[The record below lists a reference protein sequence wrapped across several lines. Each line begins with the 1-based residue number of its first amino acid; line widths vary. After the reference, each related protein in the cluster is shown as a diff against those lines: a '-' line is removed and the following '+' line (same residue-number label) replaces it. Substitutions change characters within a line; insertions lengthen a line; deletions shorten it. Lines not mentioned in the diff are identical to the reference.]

1 MGWPWK
7 TYSEYWPWLTW
18 FYSVLVKVWQICC
31 LFQKLQPLPICR
43 RSPSS
48 KALREAQQEMH
59 LKSLNALRWENPPA
73 NLDDSMVPTME
84 NSLYKWGMS
93 HGHWGMF
100 AGNFLGIFQ
109 HFESIRIK
117 VSWIHGDVTIRSGG
131 FVPGSQGN
139 AEKNVFFFAWEM
151 RL

>member
-1 MGWPWK
+1 
-7 TYSEYWPWLTW
+7 
-18 FYSVLVKVWQICC
+18 
-31 LFQKLQPLPICR
+31 
-43 RSPSS
+43 
-48 KALREAQQEMH
+48 MH

-139 AEKNVFFFAWEM
+139 AEKNVFFFFRM
-151 RL
+151 RNEALAIEHAGLTKMNRRVTIVKSAKKKHDLKTNKRPKP